1 MSKEVPIPSQL
12 FCQICQE
19 AIPNDSAKR
28 RSNTCRKPEC
38 INSLRRFRTAVMT
51 AGKCPHCYHPSSP
64 AEWELFRRW
73 RQWEANQN
81 DTTLQSF
88 MKNTNG
94 MTLRALARKLENAL
108 GDAFVRLKKERE
120 DLIWSSTLRKE
131 GQPDLSTMPDEI
143 ARQTAEMEKLLDHW
157 LSLHDLAAELLP
169 EKPIDAKA
177 AD

>member
-1 MSKEVPIPSQL
+1 MSKEVPIPPQL

-64 AEWELFRRW
+64 EEWERFRKW

-94 MTLRALARKLENAL
+94 MTLRSLARKLTKSL
-108 GDAFVRLKKERE
+108 GDAVDRLEER
-120 DLIWSSTLRKE
+120 RKE
-131 GQPDLSTMPDEI
+131 ILSQSAFPKFGEQDMTALPELALDEVI
-143 ARQTAEMEKLLDHW
+143 ALDRSTGAWRELLI
-157 LSLHDLAAELLP
+157 LAAELLP
-169 EKPIDAKA
+169 EKPVDAKV